1 MSSLITSIEDGL
13 FSRFIFYS
21 YKAKAKWRNTYS
33 EEASSKEDYFNK
45 ISDQM
50 FNIFNN
56 KEKQV
61 FKMTR
66 SQGEML
72 DNRFRDI
79 LSDYSSTIKNC
90 EGVIIRLG
98 VTTYKIAMV
107 LTAQRSDDSNLI
119 CSDIDFESAI
129 DLVEKVY
136 LQHSL
141 SLFNH
146 LVDNEY
152 TESEKSLL
160 KYMPY
165 GVEIKRS
172 DIAKCI
178 DSLQIKDRN
187 LTNILAKFCKNNDL
201 EKIKNGIYKKK

>member
-1 MSSLITSIEDGL
+1 
-13 FSRFIFYS
+13 
-21 YKAKAKWRNTYS
+21 
-33 EEASSKEDYFNK
+33 
-45 ISDQM
+45 
-50 FNIFNN
+50 
-56 KEKQV
+56 
-61 FKMTR
+61 
-66 SQGEML
+66 ML
-72 DNRFRDI
+72 DNRFRDL
-79 LSDYSSTIKNC
+79 LSDYSSTIKDC

-107 LTAQRSDDSNLI
+107 LTALRSDDRNLI

-146 LVDNEY
+146 LVDNGY
-152 TESEKSLL
+152 TETEKTLL

-178 DSLQIKDRN
+178 DSLKITDRN

-201 EKIKNGIYKKK
+201 KKIKNGVYIKR